1 MNKTTIST
9 LIGAAVVTTLGTA
22 AHAQENPFA
31 LKELASG
38 YVQVAEAGTDGQE
51 MKCGAGKCGGAKTNA
66 SGMNCGAMM
75 QQAQPSAQDSKKAME
90 GKCAGMNMGGQ
101 APAAPAAPVTTQPA
115 K

>member
-9 LIGAAVVTTLGTA
+9 LIGAAVVTTLGA
-22 AHAQENPFA
+22 PVHAQENPFA

-38 YVQVAEAGTDGQE
+38 YVQVAEAGADGKE
-51 MKCGAGKCGGAKTNA
+51 MKCGSGKCGGAKTNEG
-66 SGMNCGAMM
+66 GMNCGAMM
-75 QQAQPSAQDSKKAME
+75 QQNQPSAQDSKKAME

-101 APAAPAAPVTTQPA
+101 APAAPAAPAQS